1 LNFPNRDGV
10 LAFSTLF
17 SKADLGLS
25 DTQVGPLNDHVF
37 GPEGI
42 RYSMA
47 LLPALF
53 GVPVLAMS
61 GLIRRRYLQAY
72 RQQEVLG

>member
-1 LNFPNRDGV
+1 
-10 LAFSTLF
+10 
-17 SKADLGLS
+17 
-25 DTQVGPLNDHVF
+25 VF

-72 RQQEVLG
+72 RQHEVLG